1 MRKPAVARWVTW
13 RALLPLVLLA
23 ACLVVGGTD
32 GAFADDAYLLAL
44 TWQPGF
50 CAGHAT
56 LAECKTVTPRLVLHG
71 LWPDWDING
80 DGKRNDADD
89 TCVAGNG
96 RTAIVDIEKAGAS
109 AWPKLPPVELTA
121 ASRGDLAGVMPGAVA
136 GLDRHEWWKHGTCS
150 GLNPDA
156 YFATAVLLLRQVER
170 GQLAKLLVDKAGA
183 DVERNALLD
192 AFAADLGKDAS
203 RALTLDCAKS
213 ADGSTLVEL
222 RIRLRREKVIEGLNP
237 ESLAIPERPA
247 KGDCAATVRIPGA
260 QP

>member
-1 MRKPAVARWVTW
+1 MPKQRVTRWW
-13 RALLPLVLLA
+13 LRGALLTLVLLMA
-23 ACLVVGGTD
+23 LGGAR
-32 GAFADDAYLLAL
+32 AFADDTYLLAL

-50 CAGHAT
+50 CAKHAA
-56 LAECKTVTPRLVLHG
+56 LAECKTVAPRLVLHG

-96 RTAIVDIEKAGAS
+96 RNAILDIERSGAD
-109 AWPKLPPVELTA
+109 AWPKLPPVDLSA
-121 ASRGDLAGVMPGAVA
+121 ANRDDLAGVMPGVAV

-150 GLNPDA
+150 GLKPDD
-156 YFATAVLLLRQVER
+156 YFATAILLLRQVER
-170 GQLAKLLVDKAGA
+170 GQLAKLLMDKAGA

-192 AFAADLGKDAS
+192 AFAADFGKDAA

-213 ADGSTLVEL
+213 EEGGALLEI
-222 RIRLRREKVIEGLNP
+222 RIRLRREKVTEGLNP
-237 ESLAIPERPA
+237 ESLAIADKPA
-247 KGDCAATVRIPGA
+247 KGDCGTTVRIPGA